1 MQTKKIIFGE
11 QARQKLLSG
20 VNQIGD
26 AVTTTLSPKG
36 RNVSLGHPF
45 GHTPRVLH
53 DGVSVAKEI
62 FLEDQFENMGAQLAR
77 EAAEKTNEEVGDGTT
92 TAILLTQQIVQK
104 GMKQIG
110 NGSNPM
116 LMKNGIDK
124 AVEAVSKEIKKI
136 AKPLKRE
143 DWKKVATISA
153 QNELIGQKIVEAL
166 ELVGDNGLIE
176 VQEGKSTEIVI
187 EHKEGMTYDSGYLSP
202 FFCKSPTDLEAEI
215 KKAHILIT
223 DYQITKFGELM
234 PMLEK
239 LMPVSKDLV
248 IIADSVE
255 DEALMGLVTN
265 KLQGRLNVLVVRAPY
280 FGQRRRDAMED
291 IAIITGG
298 KVISESKGLKLND
311 PNILSYLGKAEVV
324 KAEKNSMSVIGGEGK
339 ENDIERHI
347 KSIKEELTRATLSHE
362 KENLSTRLAKL
373 TGGVAVIMVG
383 AGSESE
389 MKNLKERVIDAKG
402 ATMSAIKSGIIAGGG
417 VTLIRAVKALDKLKA
432 DNEDEQ
438 TGINII
444 NASAK
449 DPLKMIAR
457 NSGVEPGGVVGKI
470 EEANQNDWGYNILS
484 GKFGDMIEMGIIE
497 PANLAIASL
506 KYAASAGSMILTTD
520 CLVDEIK
527 EEKNGNK

>member
-1 MQTKKIIFGE
+1 
-11 QARQKLLSG
+11 
-20 VNQIGD
+20 
-26 AVTTTLSPKG
+26 
-36 RNVSLGHPF
+36 
-45 GHTPRVLH
+45 
-53 DGVSVAKEI
+53 
-62 FLEDQFENMGAQLAR
+62 
-77 EAAEKTNEEVGDGTT
+77 
-92 TAILLTQQIVQK
+92 
-104 GMKQIG
+104 
-110 NGSNPM
+110 
-116 LMKNGIDK
+116 
-124 AVEAVSKEIKKI
+124 
-136 AKPLKRE
+136 
-143 DWKKVATISA
+143 
-153 QNELIGQKIVEAL
+153 
-166 ELVGDNGLIE
+166 
-176 VQEGKSTEIVI
+176 
-187 EHKEGMTYDSGYLSP
+187 
-202 FFCKSPTDLEAEI
+202 
-215 KKAHILIT
+215 
-223 DYQITKFGELM
+223 M

-239 LMPVSKDLV
+239 LMPVSKDVV

-291 IAIITGG
+291 IATITGG

-417 VTLIRAVKALDKLKA
+417 VTLIRAVKAIDKLKA

-444 NASAK
+444 KAIAK
-449 DPLKMIAR
+449 EPLKMIAR
-457 NSGVEPGGVVGKI
+457 N
-470 EEANQNDWGYNILS
+470 
-484 GKFGDMIEMGIIE
+484 
-497 PANLAIASL
+497 
-506 KYAASAGSMILTTD
+506 
-520 CLVDEIK
+520 
-527 EEKNGNK
+527 